1 MRMDIKKHRENYEVN
16 VFDRNSHTYSN
27 ILTHDPK
34 VIAQILIDLFFL
46 GFPIE
51 KAVKIFM
58 ERLKRKD
65 WLGF

>member
-1 MRMDIKKHRENYEVN
+1 MRMEVKKHKENFEVN
-16 VFDRNSHTYSN
+16 VFDKSSHTYSN

-34 VIAQILIDLFFL
+34 IIAQILMDLYFL

-51 KAVKIFM
+51 KAVKILM
-58 ERLKRKD
+58 DRLKRKD